1 MKKELICIVCPRGCH
16 LTIDENLNVSGNFC
30 KRGEIYARNEIK
42 NPTRIITTTVA
53 VTNGIYPRL
62 SVKTNVPIPKNKIFD
77 VMSELRKVKVIA
89 PIKLGDI
96 IVKNILNTGSDI
108 VATES
113 IDSRN
118 Q

>member
-16 LTIDENLNVSGNFC
+16 LTIDENLTVSGNFC

-53 VTNGIYPRL
+53 VTNGTYPRL
-62 SVKTNVPIPKNKIFD
+62 SVKTSVPIPKNKIFD
-77 VMSELRKVKVIA
+77 VMGELRKVKVNA
-89 PIKLGDI
+89 PIKLGDV
-96 IVKNILNTGSDI
+96 IVKNILDTGSDI

-113 IDSRN
+113 ITAR
-118 Q
+118 

>member
-53 VTNGIYPRL
+53 VINGIYPRL
-62 SVKTNVPIPKNKIFD
+62 SVKTSVPIPKNKIFA
-77 VMSELRKVKVIA
+77 VMGELRKVKVTA

-96 IVKNILNTGSDI
+96 IIKNILNTGSDI

-113 IDSRN
+113 IDSRK
-118 Q
+118 